1 MLSLAFVDDERSSR
15 SDGDGDAGL
24 WKSQSHLDE
33 NFGLVTECLEV
44 MMMMVA
50 FLERHKVATDSN
62 LPKSKLV
69 VAGNKPWNTER
80 GRASICFYGSLLCA
94 LHVF

>member
-1 MLSLAFVDDERSSR
+1 MNEVLEVMVMMMLVFLESLSPS
-15 SDGDGDAGL
+15 
-24 WKSQSHLDE
+24 LDE
-33 NFGLVTECLEV
+33 NFGVVAECLEV
-44 MMMMVA
+44 VMMMVVV

-69 VAGNKPWNTER
+69 VAGSKPWNTER

>member
-1 MLSLAFVDDERSSR
+1 MNEVLEVIVMVMLVFLESLSPS
-15 SDGDGDAGL
+15 
-24 WKSQSHLDE
+24 LDE

-44 MMMMVA
+44 MMMMVV

-69 VAGNKPWNTER
+69 VAGSKPWNTER
-80 GRASICFYGSLLCA
+80 GRASICFYESLLCA

>member
-1 MLSLAFVDDERSSR
+1 MNEVLEVIVMVMLVFLESLSP
-15 SDGDGDAGL
+15 G
-24 WKSQSHLDE
+24 LDE

>member
-1 MLSLAFVDDERSSR
+1 MNEVLEMMVMVMLVFLESLSP
-15 SDGDGDAGL
+15 G
-24 WKSQSHLDE
+24 LDE
-33 NFGLVTECLEV
+33 NFGLVTECLKV

>member
-1 MLSLAFVDDERSSR
+1 MNEVLEVMVMVMLVFLGSP
-15 SDGDGDAGL
+15 G
-24 WKSQSHLDE
+24 LDE
-33 NFGLVTECLEV
+33 NFGLVTQCPGVV
-44 MMMMVA
+44 MMMMV

>member
-1 MLSLAFVDDERSSR
+1 MMREV
-15 SDGDGDAGL
+15 
-24 WKSQSHLDE
+24 
-33 NFGLVTECLEV
+33 LEV
-44 MMMMVA
+44 MVMMVVVLLESHSVPSDDDDDGV

-69 VAGNKPWNTER
+69 VAWNKPWNTER

>member
-1 MLSLAFVDDERSSR
+1 MNEVLEVMVMMMLVFLESLCP
-15 SDGDGDAGL
+15 G
-24 WKSQSHLDE
+24 LDE

-69 VAGNKPWNTER
+69 VAGSKPWNTER

>member
-1 MLSLAFVDDERSSR
+1 MMKE
-15 SDGDGDAGL
+15 GL
-24 WKSQSHLDE
+24 EVMVMMMVVFLESVSPGLHE
-33 NFGLVTECLEV
+33 NFGLVTQCPGVV
-44 MMMMVA
+44 MMMMV